1 MSRASSSS
9 SSNATPARAEP
20 AHVAPDKA
28 TGPKLTLAVPIADG
42 GAESAR
48 RRGTTPQGPFEIAG
62 RRVRRGERLQFELP
76 MAQLYTRAPLDMTV
90 EVIHGRWQGPVLL
103 VCAGIHG
110 DELNGIEII
119 RRLRTLTSLD
129 RLRGTLVLVPVVNLF
144 GFLNQSRYLPDRRD
158 LNRSFPGTERGSVA
172 ARTANLFFQ
181 SVVARCTHVID
192 LHTARLST
200 ARTCPRSG
208 RPSTS
213 RASRRWRAASPFPSS
228 STPGSSPA
236 AYAPRQAGSASRS
249 SPTRPAR
256 RCASTRRRSSPAS
269 GAWSTSCA
277 RSTCCR
283 PDAAARRRAAPY
295 VANTTSWFRSPADG
309 LFRPLARLGTQIQKG
324 ATLGVVSGP
333 FSSDDTVLAAPFE
346 GIVICVSRLPL
357 VNEGDAPV
365 PSRALPPGV
374 GGRGRDRLPRKRH
387 RRGPPFRYRVRRR
400 YRAGPP
406 MTPPPQCARPSLNA
420 HIRQDIPTCWIPSTT
435 SARGCSPPS

>member
-1 MSRASSSS
+1 M
-9 SSNATPARAEP
+9 
-20 AHVAPDKA
+20 APDKA
-28 TGPKLTLAVPIADG
+28 TGPKLTLAVSIADG

-192 LHTARLST
+192 LHTAAVNRENLPQIRAAIDQPGVEEMARGFAIPVIVNSGLIARSLRAEAGRIGIPVITYEAGEALRLDEKAIVSGVRGVVNVM
-200 ARTCPRSG
+200 RTLDML
-208 RPSTS
+208 PSRRS
-213 RASRRWRAASPFPSS
+213 RAA
-228 STPGSSPA
+228 
-236 AYAPRQAGSASRS
+236 
-249 SPTRPAR
+249 
-256 RCASTRRRSSPAS
+256 
-269 GAWSTSCA
+269 
-277 RSTCCR
+277 
-283 PDAAARRRAAPY
+283 RAAPY

-357 VNEGDAPV
+357 VNEGDALFHLA
-365 PSRALPPGV
+365 R
-374 GGRGRDRLPRKRH
+374 
-387 RRGPPFRYRVRRR
+387 FRQGSEVEGEI
-400 YRAGPP
+400 ASHESDIAEDPLFDIESVDDIAP
-406 MTPPPQCARPSLNA
+406 DPQ
-420 HIRQDIPTCWIPSTT
+420 
-435 SARGCSPPS
+435 

>member
-1 MSRASSSS
+1 M
-9 SSNATPARAEP
+9 
-20 AHVAPDKA
+20 APDKA

-42 GAESAR
+42 GAASAR

-76 MAQLYTRAPLDMTV
+76 MAQLYTQAPLDMPV

-158 LNRSFPGTERGSVA
+158 LNRSFPGSERGSVA

-192 LHTARLST
+192 LHTAAVNRENLPQIRAAIDQPGVEEMARGFAIPVIVNSGLIARSLRAEAGRIGIPVITYEAGEALRLDEKAIVSGVRGVVNVM
-200 ARTCPRSG
+200 RTLDML
-208 RPSTS
+208 PSRRS
-213 RASRRWRAASPFPSS
+213 RAA
-228 STPGSSPA
+228 
-236 AYAPRQAGSASRS
+236 
-249 SPTRPAR
+249 
-256 RCASTRRRSSPAS
+256 
-269 GAWSTSCA
+269 
-277 RSTCCR
+277 
-283 PDAAARRRAAPY
+283 RAAPY

-309 LFRPLARLGTQIQKG
+309 LFRPLARLGTQIEKG

-357 VNEGDAPV
+357 VNEGDALFHLARFRQGSEVEGEIASHESDIAEDPLFDIESV
-365 PSRALPPGV
+365 
-374 GGRGRDRLPRKRH
+374 DDI
-387 RRGPPFRYRVRRR
+387 GPD
-400 YRAGPP
+400 
-406 MTPPPQCARPSLNA
+406 PQ
-420 HIRQDIPTCWIPSTT
+420 
-435 SARGCSPPS
+435 

>member
-1 MSRASSSS
+1 M
-9 SSNATPARAEP
+9 
-20 AHVAPDKA
+20 APDKA

-76 MAQLYTRAPLDMTV
+76 MAQLYTQAPLDMPV

-158 LNRSFPGTERGSVA
+158 LNRSFPGSERGSVA

-192 LHTARLST
+192 LHTAAVNRENLPQIRAAIDQPGVEEMARGFAIPVIVNSGLIARSLRAEAGRIGIPVITYEAGEALRLDEKAIVSGVRGVVNVM
-200 ARTCPRSG
+200 RTLDML
-208 RPSTS
+208 PSRRS
-213 RASRRWRAASPFPSS
+213 RAA
-228 STPGSSPA
+228 
-236 AYAPRQAGSASRS
+236 
-249 SPTRPAR
+249 
-256 RCASTRRRSSPAS
+256 
-269 GAWSTSCA
+269 
-277 RSTCCR
+277 
-283 PDAAARRRAAPY
+283 RAAPY

-309 LFRPLARLGTQIQKG
+309 LFRPLARLGTQIEKG

-357 VNEGDAPV
+357 VNEGDALFHLARFRQGSEVEGEIASHESDIAEDPLFDIESV
-365 PSRALPPGV
+365 
-374 GGRGRDRLPRKRH
+374 DDI
-387 RRGPPFRYRVRRR
+387 GPD
-400 YRAGPP
+400 
-406 MTPPPQCARPSLNA
+406 PQ
-420 HIRQDIPTCWIPSTT
+420 
-435 SARGCSPPS
+435 

>member
-1 MSRASSSS
+1 M
-9 SSNATPARAEP
+9 
-20 AHVAPDKA
+20 APDKA
-28 TGPKLTLAVPIADG
+28 TGPKLTLAVSIADG

-76 MAQLYTRAPLDMTV
+76 MAQLYTQAPLDMPV

-158 LNRSFPGTERGSVA
+158 LNRSFPGSERGSVA

-192 LHTARLST
+192 LHTAAVNRENLPQIRAAIDQPGVEEMARGFAIPVIVNSGLIARSLRAEAGRIGIPVITYEAGEALRLDEKAIVSGVRGVVNVM
-200 ARTCPRSG
+200 RTLDML
-208 RPSTS
+208 PSRRS
-213 RASRRWRAASPFPSS
+213 RAA
-228 STPGSSPA
+228 
-236 AYAPRQAGSASRS
+236 
-249 SPTRPAR
+249 
-256 RCASTRRRSSPAS
+256 
-269 GAWSTSCA
+269 
-277 RSTCCR
+277 
-283 PDAAARRRAAPY
+283 RAAPY

-309 LFRPLARLGTQIQKG
+309 LFRPLARLGTQIEKG

-357 VNEGDAPV
+357 VNEGDALFHLARFRQGSEVEGEIASHESDIAEDPLFDIESV
-365 PSRALPPGV
+365 
-374 GGRGRDRLPRKRH
+374 DDI
-387 RRGPPFRYRVRRR
+387 GPD
-400 YRAGPP
+400 
-406 MTPPPQCARPSLNA
+406 PQ
-420 HIRQDIPTCWIPSTT
+420 
-435 SARGCSPPS
+435 